1 MNIDIYMLV
10 VWSLDKLIDKIVRLS
25 IMISQ

>member
-10 VWSLDKLIDKIVRLS
+10 VWGLDKLIDKIVRLS